1 MAPVRSSCHVKQAV
15 NQPVPCTTTFVRHQQ
30 VSTVHVCHSKLV
42 CSAHC
47 HASLPHHSAAG
58 FYKAVTV
65 QALTFTDLRTPG
77 TPNMFVAAGP
87 VLQIVCMCQEMRGL
101 RCDSIL
107 GFKLL
112 CLTPSKATDTPEDR
126 NNPVLLYN
134 KMELKD
140 MITNFTLEVESQ
152 VKIYSLFVRFRFF
165 FFYTILRLSYVL
177 FLDCAFGLVP
187 KVFDWRYFTAK
198 IMDTVNISIP
208 DTEKIINYS
217 PNYYRKLNSVLARYT
232 KRSV

>member
-65 QALTFTDLRTPG
+65 QALTFTDLRPPG

-134 KMELKD
+134 KMELQD

-152 VKIYSLFVRFRFF
+152 VKIYSLFVRFHFF
-165 FFYTILRLSYVL
+165 FFFKSSVYQKNIFIYFSFFLNFNPLKLLQQCGICQWLATPSILTH
-177 FLDCAFGLVP
+177 F
-187 KVFDWRYFTAK
+187 
-198 IMDTVNISIP
+198 
-208 DTEKIINYS
+208 
-217 PNYYRKLNSVLARYT
+217 YYLCRVT
-232 KRSV
+232 F